1 MSSEAPRNSSGMTEE
16 EVWASLEGMTGS
28 ERASALIDLVEFR
41 NNEFDWQGAIPLA
54 ESAVEIAREAEIDQV
69 LAKALYVRAYVNRRL
84 ERFAEGVKDA
94 LEAVHIAERYDSIS
108 LIVDCYFEVSI
119 CLEMQKQYDEALKY
133 SEIGIKT
140 AEETKGHHGLGFAYR
155 QRFDVL
161 RSMGRPTE
169 ELLEALA
176 KARQAFR
183 EDEWVDLVLELD
195 EEAARLLSVEGDY
208 KASQNLL
215 RDCFN
220 VCLTR
225 DESKAAH
232 FAQRLGHVLRRAGE
246 YESALEPLQFAFDYS
261 VKNNITE
268 GIASAQYEM
277 AVCEWGRNNEQLAL
291 DLVSRARANFDVVGN
306 DEGVLDSD
314 VSKAAWLHGVGRFE
328 EAEYI
333 NRNIIETT
341 SGYKRFAAKVRY
353 ADNLRVHGRLNEALE
368 AAKPEPADDEFKET
382 NTWFWLEQ
390 VRSLILSSLHRHNEA
405 QEIAAKCVDL
415 EIANAYKSTRAWFYE
430 LYGDYLES
438 KGDQD
443 SAHHW
448 WTQAIAQYLAC
459 NMVKDAKAL
468 SIKIMDEDE
477 EEKVQ

>member
-1 MSSEAPRNSSGMTEE
+1 MSSEAPRNSNGMTEE
-16 EVWASLEGMTGS
+16 QIWASLEGMTGS
-28 ERASALIDLVEFR
+28 ERVSALIDIIEFR
-41 NNEFDWQGAIPLA
+41 SNEFDWQGAIPLA
-54 ESAVEIAREAEIDQV
+54 ESAVEIAREAEIDQI
-69 LAKALYVRAYVNRRL
+69 LAKALHVRAYINRRL
-84 ERFAEGVKDA
+84 ERYAEGAADG
-94 LEAVHIAERYDSIS
+94 LEGARIAERYDSVA
-108 LIVDCYFEVSI
+108 LIIDCYFEVSI
-119 CLEMQKQYDEALKY
+119 CFEMQKMYDEALKY
-133 SEIGIKT
+133 SEIGIKS
-140 AEETKGHHGLGFAYR
+140 AEQTDGHHGLGFAYR

-161 RSMGRPTE
+161 KAMGRPTE
-169 ELLEALA
+169 ELLEALS
-176 KARQAFR
+176 KSRNAFR

-246 YESALEPLQFAFDYS
+246 YEEALEPLQFAFDYS
-261 VKNNITE
+261 VKSNFTE

-277 AVCEWGRNNEQLAL
+277 AVCEWGRRNEQLAL
-291 DLVSRARANFDVVGN
+291 DLVTRARANFDVVGK
-306 DEGVLDSD
+306 DEGVLDCD
-314 VSKAAWLHGVGRFE
+314 ISKAAWLHGVGRFE

-333 NRNIIETT
+333 NLNIIETN
-341 SGYKRFAAKVRY
+341 SGYKWFAAKVRY

-390 VRSLILSSLHRHNEA
+390 VRSLILSSLHRHDEA
-405 QEIAAKCVDL
+405 QEIAVRCINL
-415 EIANAYKSTRAWFYE
+415 EIENAYKSTRAWFYE

-438 KGDQD
+438 KDDLDGAQ
-443 SAHHW
+443 HW

-468 SIKIMDEDE
+468 SVKIIDEDE